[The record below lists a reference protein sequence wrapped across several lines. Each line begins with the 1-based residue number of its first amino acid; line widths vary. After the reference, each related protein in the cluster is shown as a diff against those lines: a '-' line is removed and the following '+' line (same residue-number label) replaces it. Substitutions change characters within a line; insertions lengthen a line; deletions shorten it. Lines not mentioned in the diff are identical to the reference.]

1 MANYYNGE
9 ELREL
14 LNKVQGS
21 EIEFPVMI
29 AAFYG
34 LRRSEIV
41 GLKWSAI
48 DFEEKIIT
56 VSHTVL
62 EAHIE
67 GRHVL
72 VKQDR
77 TKTKSS
83 FRSLPLVPEIEQ
95 MLRRKREQQRI
106 QQRLCGA
113 EYAEE
118 GKEYIFVDAMGNLIK
133 PEFITRHFSAL
144 LKKEGMKKIRFHDL
158 RHSCASLLLKNGIGM
173 KEIQLWLGHSNFNTT
188 ANTYSH
194 LDYSSKLHSAMTMEK
209 CLNYTRAANE

>member
-1 MANYYNGE
+1 
-9 ELREL
+9 
-14 LNKVQGS
+14 
-21 EIEFPVMI
+21 
-29 AAFYG
+29 
-34 LRRSEIV
+34 
-41 GLKWSAI
+41 
-48 DFEEKIIT
+48 
-56 VSHTVL
+56 
-62 EAHIE
+62 
-67 GRHVL
+67 
-72 VKQDR
+72 
-77 TKTKSS
+77 
-83 FRSLPLVPEIEQ
+83 